1 MDEIQRGRSTPS
13 RSSIEIE
20 ATAEVVS
27 EQVGKC
33 TKGIFR
39 RILIWIMKKMR
50 FNRS

>member
-1 MDEIQRGRSTPS
+1 MDEIKISRATPS

-33 TKGIFR
+33 TKGLFR
-39 RILIWIMKKMR
+39 RILIWIMKKIR
-50 FNRS
+50 FSRG